1 MYRLKAFKNQ
11 HLRKKGTALPSPRGS
26 YASLDSFL
34 VTEKNEPLALYGVYC
49 IPMAKQKEVAEHLDM
64 SPQRVRDLLKQG
76 VLTRGHGQD
85 SLDIDECRKNYIRYL
100 RMRSKGLQN
109 NSGDLNE
116 EKTRL
121 TKLQADKAELE
132 VKEME
137 QSLVSVEKITEEW
150 VGYAG
155 NVRSKLLALP
165 SKVSHRVQSADT
177 YAEAEK
183 ILKEAVYDALYEL
196 SNNGL

>member
-1 MYRLKAFKNQ
+1 MYSVKPSKNQ
-11 HLRKKGTALPSPRGS
+11 HIQKKGTALPSPCGS
-26 YASLDSFL
+26 YALHTSSL
-34 VTEKNEPLALYGVYC
+34 VTEKNEPLALYEVYC
-49 IPMAKQKEVAEHLDM
+49 IPMAKQKEVATHLDM

-85 SLDIDECRKNYIRYL
+85 SLDLDECRKNYIRYL
-100 RMRSKGLQN
+100 RMRSRGLQN

-132 VKEME
+132 VREME

-150 VGYAG
+150 VGYAA

>member
-1 MYRLKAFKNQ
+1 
-11 HLRKKGTALPSPRGS
+11 
-26 YASLDSFL
+26 
-34 VTEKNEPLALYGVYC
+34 
-49 IPMAKQKEVAEHLDM
+49 
-64 SPQRVRDLLKQG
+64 
-76 VLTRGHGQD
+76 
-85 SLDIDECRKNYIRYL
+85 
-100 RMRSKGLQN
+100 MRSKGLQN

>member
-1 MYRLKAFKNQ
+1 
-11 HLRKKGTALPSPRGS
+11 
-26 YASLDSFL
+26 
-34 VTEKNEPLALYGVYC
+34 
-49 IPMAKQKEVAEHLDM
+49 MAKQKEVADHLDM

-85 SLDIDECRKNYIRYL
+85 ALDLDECRKNYIRYL
-100 RMRSKGLQN
+100 RMRSRGLQN
-109 NSGDLNE
+109 NTGDLNE

-132 VKEME
+132 VRELE
-137 QSLVSVEKITEEW
+137 QSLVSVETITEEW
-150 VGYAG
+150 VGYAA

-165 SKVSHRVQSADT
+165 SKISHRVQSAES

-183 ILKEAVYDALYEL
+183 ILKDAVYDALYEL

>member
-1 MYRLKAFKNQ
+1 MATQ
-11 HLRKKGTALPSPRGS
+11 
-26 YASLDSFL
+26 
-34 VTEKNEPLALYGVYC
+34 TE
-49 IPMAKQKEVAEHLDM
+49 IAEHLDI
-64 SPQRVRDLLKQG
+64 SPQRVRDLLNQG
-76 VLTRGHGQD
+76 VLTRGHGRN
-85 SLDIDECRKNYIRYL
+85 SLDIDESRKNYIRYL
-100 RMRSKGLQN
+100 RSRSKGLQN

-121 TKLQADKAELE
+121 TKLQADKAQLE
-132 VKEME
+132 VQEME

-150 VGYAG
+150 VGYAS

-165 SKVSHRVQSADT
+165 SKVSHRVQAAET

-183 ILKEAVYDALYEL
+183 ILKEAVYDALHEL

>member
-1 MYRLKAFKNQ
+1 M
-11 HLRKKGTALPSPRGS
+11 
-26 YASLDSFL
+26 
-34 VTEKNEPLALYGVYC
+34 EPLALYGVYC
-49 IPMAKQKEVAEHLDM
+49 IPMAKQTEVATHLDM

-132 VKEME
+132 VREME

-150 VGYAG
+150 VGYAA